1 MKLRN
6 SVAYHLTFRNRTL
19 HRYLYRHLRTLQSR
33 NKEPFFINLCTRKLY
48 IPYLK
53 IYTRM
58 RKFILVYLLDPGHKG
73 CYSYQK
79 FFFFGKNFERSFL
92 KENNSIDTAV
102 FYSSKILLQ
111 FSIFTYTPLFGVP
124 LYNSGE

>member
-1 MKLRN
+1 
-6 SVAYHLTFRNRTL
+6 
-19 HRYLYRHLRTLQSR
+19 
-33 NKEPFFINLCTRKLY
+33 
-48 IPYLK
+48 
-53 IYTRM
+53 M
-58 RKFILVYLLDPGHKG
+58 RKFILVYLLDPRHKG